1 MRIAIVTARAAV
13 GTDDDEQL
21 LLAAL
26 SEAATVVEV
35 VEWEDPVADWSAFDL
50 AGYGVRSTWDYTL
63 RRDAF
68 LAWATAT
75 AAGGHALR
83 ASRAALRPSR
93 PGPLLGRK
101 AAAAGARAGRAL
113 HVPSLRAGTSRVAVR
128 RGDRGSCR
136 PRRLTRSRCWP
147 QRRPSAIVEIVS
159 ANNHDDVVIR
169 RATASDLAA
178 IVALLADDEI
188 GVGRESPDDLT
199 PYQRTFEV
207 IESDQHELLMVAER
221 NGGIIGTLQLS
232 LLPGLS
238 RRGAFRA
245 QIEGVR
251 VAGSERGNALG
262 AYLIEWAINE
272 ARSWGCQSVQLTSDK
287 TRVDAHRFYERVGF
301 TATHE
306 GFKLML

>member
-1 MRIAIVTARAAV
+1 M
-13 GTDDDEQL
+13 
-21 LLAAL
+21 
-26 SEAATVVEV
+26 
-35 VEWEDPVADWSAFDL
+35 
-50 AGYGVRSTWDYTL
+50 
-63 RRDAF
+63 
-68 LAWATAT
+68 
-75 AAGGHALR
+75 
-83 ASRAALRPSR
+83 
-93 PGPLLGRK
+93 
-101 AAAAGARAGRAL
+101 
-113 HVPSLRAGTSRVAVR
+113 
-128 RGDRGSCR
+128 
-136 PRRLTRSRCWP
+136 
-147 QRRPSAIVEIVS
+147 S